1 MPRPWTVLKFGGTS
15 VASAESWTTIAQRA
29 RDLLPE
35 QRVWIVASALAGVT
49 DLLETAIDDALDGRE
64 GDALSR
70 LQERHRDLA
79 AEIGLPLEAMEPV
92 EQLLEKLERRLEGV
106 RLTGEVSPRLRAR
119 LMSTGELAS
128 TRLGAAALVR
138 HGLAARWIDAR
149 DLLTSRRRDREIE
162 TDTYLEARVNPEP
175 DVGRGD
181 DAAQGNDVVL
191 TQGFIARTAG
201 GETCLLG
208 RGGSDTSAALFA
220 VLLEASELEI
230 WTDVPGLFTADPR
243 IIPSARLLRGV
254 GYREAQEL
262 AALGAKVLHPR
273 CLPPVAAARIPLRI
287 RSTRDPEVE
296 GTLIRGAA
304 PDDAGVTAVT
314 CRTGTTLITLSTLAM
329 WETPGYLAR
338 VFAPFAATGI
348 SVDLV
353 GTSQAA
359 VSVTL
364 DRVPGGVEGRGFRDL
379 VERLETLGRVE
390 VRHPCA
396 VVSIVGRRIRSALH
410 ELGPALAAFRE
421 LPVHLVSDSS
431 EDLNLSFVVDE
442 KDAGALVAR
451 LHGHL
456 VSAQG
461 GDPRLGPTW
470 EKIRDLQPQ
479 EPVHGSWWRDRREA
493 LSRIVADGRARYAYH
508 LPEVRRRAAELRSG
522 LASVDRFYYSMKA
535 NAHPAVLE
543 AVTSE
548 GFGIECVSADEIRT
562 AREVVGVACPVL
574 FTPNFCAAEEY
585 RVALEAGAEVT
596 VDGPEILD
604 QAPDLFRG
612 AEIALRI
619 DPGQGLG
626 HHPKVRTAGAHTKF
640 GLPVEEID
648 AFLAAT
654 ARLGVPV
661 VGLHAHVGSGILD
674 PEAWARTGASLAA
687 LAERFADLRWL
698 DMGGGLGV
706 VERPGDAALNLDRVE
721 ASLAALRRTVG
732 RLELRLEPG
741 RYVVS
746 EAGVLLAP
754 VNQVRRKGGVNFIG
768 VATGMNS
775 LLRPALYGAWHTVHN
790 LTRLDEPARDYWHVV
805 GPICESSDVLARDR
819 WLPRTEPGDVLLIE
833 NAGAYG
839 AVMASRYNLR
849 QPAEEIVLES

>member
-1 MPRPWTVLKFGGTS
+1 
-15 VASAESWTTIAQRA
+15 
-29 RDLLPE
+29 
-35 QRVWIVASALAGVT
+35 
-49 DLLETAIDDALDGRE
+49 
-64 GDALSR
+64 
-70 LQERHRDLA
+70 
-79 AEIGLPLEAMEPV
+79 
-92 EQLLEKLERRLEGV
+92 
-106 RLTGEVSPRLRAR
+106 
-119 LMSTGELAS
+119 
-128 TRLGAAALVR
+128 
-138 HGLAARWIDAR
+138 
-149 DLLTSRRRDREIE
+149 
-162 TDTYLEARVNPEP
+162 
-175 DVGRGD
+175 
-181 DAAQGNDVVL
+181 VL
-191 TQGFIARTAG
+191 TQGFIARTEAG
-201 GETCLLG
+201 DTCLLG

-220 VLLEASELEI
+220 VLLEAAALEI

-243 IIPSARLLRGV
+243 IIPSARLIRAV

-273 CLPPVAAARIPLRI
+273 CLPPVAAAGIPVRI
-287 RSTRDPEVE
+287 RSTRDPDAE
-296 GTLIRGAA
+296 GTLIRGTA

-338 VFAPFAATGI
+338 VFAPFADTGI

-353 GTSQAA
+353 GTSQSA

-364 DRVPGGVEGRGFRDL
+364 DRVPGGVDGSGFRDL
-379 VERLETLGRVE
+379 VGRLQDLGTCE

-410 ELGPALAAFRE
+410 ELGPALASFRE

-442 KDAGALVAR
+442 EDAAALVSR

-456 VSAQG
+456 FSAQG

-470 EKIRDLQPQ
+470 EKIHDLQPL
-479 EPVHGSWWRDRREA
+479 EPAAGSWWRDRREN
-493 LSRIVADGRARYAYH
+493 LVRLVRDGRARYAYH
-508 LPEVRRRAAELRSG
+508 IPAVRCRAAELRST
-522 LASVDRFYYSMKA
+522 LRSVDRVYYSMKA
-535 NAHPAVLE
+535 NPHPSVLE
-543 AVTSE
+543 AVASE

-562 AREVVGVACPVL
+562 AREILGGDPPLL
-574 FTPNFCAAEEY
+574 FTPNFCAADEY
-585 RVALEAGAEVT
+585 RVALDAGAEIT
-596 VDGPEILD
+596 VDGPEILT
-604 QAPDLFRG
+604 QAPALFRG
-612 AEIALRI
+612 AEVGVRI

-640 GLPVEEID
+640 GLPPDEID
-648 AFLAAT
+648 GLLAA
-654 ARLGVPV
+654 AGRLGVRV
-661 VGLHAHVGSGILD
+661 VGLHAHVGSGILE
-674 PEAWARTGASLAA
+674 PEAWSRTGATLAA
-687 LAERFADLRWL
+687 LAERFPELRWL
-698 DMGGGLGV
+698 DLGGGLGV
-706 VERPGDAALNLDRVE
+706 AERPSDAPLNLGGVE
-721 ASLAALRRTVG
+721 ASLAALRRTTG
-732 RLELRLEPG
+732 SLELRLEPG

-746 EAGVLLAP
+746 EAGVLLVP

-805 GPICESSDVLARDR
+805 GPICETSDVLARDR
-819 WLPRTEPGDVLLIE
+819 WLPATEPGDVLLIE

-849 QPAEEIVLES
+849 EPAEEVVLTS